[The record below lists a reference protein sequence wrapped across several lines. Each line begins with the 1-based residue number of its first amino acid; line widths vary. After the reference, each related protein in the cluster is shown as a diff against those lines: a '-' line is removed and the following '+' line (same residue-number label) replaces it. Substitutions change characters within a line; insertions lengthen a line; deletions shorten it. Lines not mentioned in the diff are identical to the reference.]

1 MIKPK
6 TPGEVIKFA
15 TDTNTSFG
23 ARSIGRAPGTE
34 FDIALP
40 IHPALETTIADIGNI
55 TNTLKAAAF
64 LPH

>member
-1 MIKPK
+1 M
-6 TPGEVIKFA
+6 
-15 TDTNTSFG
+15 
-23 ARSIGRAPGTE
+23 GRAPGTE

-64 LPH
+64 LPSLTLLAAINLIISP